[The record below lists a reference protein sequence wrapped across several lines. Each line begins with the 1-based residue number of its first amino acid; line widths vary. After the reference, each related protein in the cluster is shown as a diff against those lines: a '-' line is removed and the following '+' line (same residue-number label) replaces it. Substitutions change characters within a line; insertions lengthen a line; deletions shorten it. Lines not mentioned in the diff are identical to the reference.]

1 MPRKPIIAAN
11 WKMHMTPLES
21 VEFLRPFLRHFANR
35 DEYPVEIVVCPPFVS
50 LPAAKEMIDESPLVG
65 LGAQNMSAEP
75 AGAYTGEVSA
85 KMLKEVNVEYVIL
98 GHSER
103 RQLFGETDAGINRKI
118 HTALEARLTPIFCV
132 GETLDEREGGK
143 VEEVLH
149 RQLTKGLEGVGP
161 TKADDIVVAY
171 EPVWAIGTGRTATP
185 EIAQATH
192 AFVRKVLTDLYGE
205 GTAGK
210 IRIQYGGSVK
220 PNNAAELL
228 AQPDIDGALVGGASL
243 EVQAFYEIIR
253 NVVEAM
259 PKA

>member
-21 VEFLRPFLRHFANR
+21 GEFLRPFLRHFANR
-35 DEYPVEIVVCPPFVS
+35 DEYPVEVVICPPFVS
-50 LPAAKEMIDESPLVG
+50 LAAAGELIKESPVVA

-85 KMLKEVNVEYVIL
+85 RMLKELNCEFVIL

-103 RQLFGETDAGINRKI
+103 RQLFGESDELINRKI
-118 HTALEARLTPIFCV
+118 LAALSARISPIFCV
-132 GETLDEREGGK
+132 GETLDERESGK

-161 TKADDIVVAY
+161 TKVDDIVIAY

-185 EIAQATH
+185 EIAQETH
-192 AFVRKVLTDLYGE
+192 AYIRKVLTEIHDA
-205 GTAGK
+205 GTAAK
-210 IRIQYGGSVK
+210 VRIQYGGSVK

-228 AQPDIDGALVGGASL
+228 SQEDIDGALVGGASL
-243 EVQAFYEIIR
+243 EVQGFYEIIR
-253 NVVEAM
+253 NVVEAI
-259 PKA
+259 PR